1 MAVLIRGAE
10 IFDGGGGAP
19 FFGDVLV
26 RGEKIEAVGPHLP
39 APPDAEVLDAKGR
52 MLCPGF
58 IDIHRH
64 ADVQPLLG
72 WDAQAELRQGI
83 TTSVSRICFGKRRQE
98 SGHS

>member
-64 ADVQPLLG
+64 ADVQPLVAG
-72 WDAQAELRQGI
+72 TRRPSCGRA
-83 TTSVSRICFGKRRQE
+83 SRRRFPATAA
-98 SGHS
+98 SR

>member
-39 APPDAEVLDAKGR
+39 APPDAGLS
-52 MLCPGF
+52 L
-58 IDIHRH
+58 IH
-64 ADVQPLLG
+64 
-72 WDAQAELRQGI
+72 I
-83 TTSVSRICFGKRRQE
+83 
-98 SGHS
+98 

>member
-39 APPDAEVLDAKGR
+39 APPDAEVF
-52 MLCPGF
+52 LCP
-58 IDIHRH
+58 
-64 ADVQPLLG
+64 
-72 WDAQAELRQGI
+72 
-83 TTSVSRICFGKRRQE
+83 FGKIE
-98 SGHS
+98 NHP